1 MYAIFLYNIAICYIF
16 VSYILRTIGKSDWI
30 LCSCETLA
38 WRSNGSVYFFCL
50 FSDYQVSEDE
60 VVVSECDLQDI
71 SIMPLL
77 NALQDISIIA
87 MLDLSHNMLGN
98 DI

>member
-1 MYAIFLYNIAICYIF
+1 M
-16 VSYILRTIGKSDWI
+16 
-30 LCSCETLA
+30 
-38 WRSNGSVYFFCL
+38 
-50 FSDYQVSEDE
+50 
-60 VVVSECDLQDI
+60 VSECDLQDI

-98 DI
+98 DIWFHGHMFFVVIC